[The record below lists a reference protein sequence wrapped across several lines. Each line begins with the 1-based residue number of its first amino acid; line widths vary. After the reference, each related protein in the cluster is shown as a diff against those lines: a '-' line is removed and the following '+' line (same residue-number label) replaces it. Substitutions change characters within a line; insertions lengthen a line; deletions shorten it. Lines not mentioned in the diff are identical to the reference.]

1 MTYQSPAFNEVLQQI
16 AVISIIANAAL
27 VYFGFKL
34 VSFYVRQIGRLED
47 RYTKLAEMRDTT
59 KIEDVMTT
67 LERDIKAQN
76 YRHEQEMLNTFNT
89 TKSLLDRYMVQHS
102 HYKKYNAD
110 NPQDVNMGVSNEQ
123 K

>member
-1 MTYQSPAFNEVLQQI
+1 MTHQPPQFNEVLQQI
-16 AVISIIANAAL
+16 AVVSIIANVAL
-27 VYFGFKL
+27 VYFGFRL

-59 KIEDVMTT
+59 KIEDVMTM

-76 YRHEQEMLNTFNT
+76 YRHEQEMMSAFNT
-89 TKSLLDRYMVQHS
+89 TKSMLDNYQHGS
-102 HYKKYNAD
+102 RRSTDKKINSD
-110 NPQDVNMGVSNEQ
+110 MEFFDEQ